1 MRERDRKEDL
11 ALPLSFIVIEYI
23 GSFLREKEDDK
34 IHGAK
39 KVLFHTQDLGALGSF
54 ITFFYT

>member
-1 MRERDRKEDL
+1 MREREKRRF
-11 ALPLSFIVIEYI
+11 SFTFIVIEYI
-23 GSFLREKEDDK
+23 VSFLREKEDDR

-39 KVLFHTQDLGALGSF
+39 KVLFHAQDLGALGSF